1 MLIKKNRFYLAM
13 TQWELKFLK
22 SLGKWDDSKFFFTLQ
37 IENSAKILGRQTE
50 KKFEMGIQKSFRPI
64 VAR

>member
-37 IENSAKILGRQTE
+37 IENSAKILGSQTE
-50 KKFEMGIQKSFRPI
+50 KRSLKLQIQTIFEPI
-64 VAR
+64 VA

>member
-1 MLIKKNRFYLAM
+1 M

-37 IENSAKILGRQTE
+37 IENSAKILGSQTE